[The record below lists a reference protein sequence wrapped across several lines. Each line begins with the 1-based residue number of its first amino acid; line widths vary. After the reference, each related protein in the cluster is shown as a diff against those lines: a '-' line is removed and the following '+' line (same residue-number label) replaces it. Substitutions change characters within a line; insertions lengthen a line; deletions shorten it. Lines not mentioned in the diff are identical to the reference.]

1 MRILGELAMSG
12 AIPVVAA
19 LWAARHVVHDVLWA
33 ARHVVRDVLEHRRD
47 LAVLRRAPDDQ
58 LADVVRALGA
68 MRRRTR
74 Q

>member
-1 MRILGELAMSG
+1 VRILGELAMSG
-12 AIPVVAA
+12 AIVAV
-19 LWAARHVVHDVLWA
+19 WAARYI
-33 ARHVVRDVLEHRRD
+33 VRDVLEHRRD

-58 LADVVRALGA
+58 LTDVVRALGA

>member
-12 AIPVVAA
+12 AIPVVA
-19 LWAARHVVHDVLWA
+19 VLWA

-47 LAVLRRAPDDQ
+47 LAVIRRTPDDQ